1 MDVGEA
7 TAQLQEFVLRSLGK
21 PDLTGRDDIFEV
33 GEASSLYSMELV
45 LFIEE
50 KLGIPLDDDD
60 LVPDRIDSRARRG
73 GLIVRSLSA
82 GEIDDWSI
90 GTRPLLD
97 LDNWDLRMI
106 LSDRY

>member
-45 LFIEE
+45 LFMEE
-50 KLGIPLDDDD
+50 KLGIPLGDDD
-60 LVPDRIDSRARRG
+60 LERDNFATIDAMA
-73 GLIVRSLSA
+73 GLIARKLGDALNSPAA
-82 GEIDDWSI
+82 GAQ
-90 GTRPLLD
+90 T
-97 LDNWDLRMI
+97 
-106 LSDRY
+106 